1 MATTW
6 VLVAD
11 GAEAHILEGPH
22 LKGPLEPV
30 QGFANAQGRVHAR
43 ELVTDAPGR
52 VHDRFGPGRHS
63 MDAGQSVKD
72 EMADRFARDV
82 ARYLAESRQAGRF
95 DALALVA
102 APAMLG
108 RLRGALDKPVADL
121 VVAELDKD
129 LVRAEPAE
137 IAQRLWDR

>member
-1 MATTW
+1 MGTVW
-6 VLVAD
+6 VVVAD
-11 GAEAHILEGPH
+11 SAEARILEGPH
-22 LKGPLEPV
+22 VKGPLEPV
-30 QGFANAQGRVHAR
+30 QGFANAQGRVQAR

-63 MDAGQSVKD
+63 VDAGQTVKD
-72 EMADRFARDV
+72 EMADRFARDL
-82 ARYLAESRQAGRF
+82 AHYLAEARQAGRF
-95 DALALVA
+95 DELALVV

-108 RLRGALDKPVADL
+108 RLRGALDKQVADA

-137 IAQRLWDR
+137 IARKLWDR